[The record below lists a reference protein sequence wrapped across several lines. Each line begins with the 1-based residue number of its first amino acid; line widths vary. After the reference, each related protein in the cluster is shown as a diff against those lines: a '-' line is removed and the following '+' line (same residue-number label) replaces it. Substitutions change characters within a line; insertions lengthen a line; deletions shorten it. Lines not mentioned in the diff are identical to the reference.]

1 LKPDQEN
8 ALGWLFE
15 PLSGAASKRDIWLW
29 WEKRRLVYNLLLMLT
44 GLISFT
50 AYVFFLTHSGRLSQ
64 GEDIVEPI
72 ALIAAVTVGP
82 ILWNCAYCLGPILDI
97 AALSE
102 NKRSISPD
110 LLWLGM
116 VLSVLLVSFPAIYWA
131 IMCCHSASKL
141 HS

>member
-1 LKPDQEN
+1 
-8 ALGWLFE
+8 
-15 PLSGAASKRDIWLW
+15 
-29 WEKRRLVYNLLLMLT
+29 MLT

-102 NKRSISPD
+102 NKRSIGPD